1 MWYCQIGFN
10 SATKMLCTKILI
22 YNQFLVD
29 TGGNWCKNVITNMFY
44 LTSKIFHLSPV
55 VNLVL
60 KFQNG
65 FGDPKPQSIWFFWQ
79 ISIKTK
85 ILAPESARGVEH
97 FKCCV
102 ILGHPNFTNIQI
114 KHNSYFT
121 TFTKAF
127 ILKYIS
133 QCNQQIKRL

>member
-1 MWYCQIGFN
+1 MWHYWSRFGNTKFLALFSISRIGTN
-10 SATKMLCTKILI
+10 SATEMLCTKIII
-22 YNQFLVD
+22 YNQFPVD
-29 TGGNWCKNVITNMFY
+29 TSGNWCKIVITNMFY

-55 VNLVL
+55 VNLLL

-65 FGDPKPQSIWFFWQ
+65 FGDPKPLSIWFFWL

-102 ILGHPNFTNIQI
+102 ILGHPRILAPEQ
-114 KHNSYFT
+114 S
-121 TFTKAF
+121 KAG
-127 ILKYIS
+127 
-133 QCNQQIKRL
+133 QR